1 MAERKIK
8 MRTRAQ
14 EGGVELQL
22 MIIHPMESGRRTDKD
37 TGKLIPAHF
46 IQQVTLEHNGKV
58 VITLSTGGSV
68 SEDPLMGFR
77 LKGAK
82 NGDKL
87 KVSWSDNMGEQP
99 KVFTTALRGNSRGF
113 NCCPE
118 CSYPLAAFAA
128 FAKR

>member
-14 EGGVELQL
+14 EGAVELQL

-46 IQQVTLEHNGKV
+46 IQQVTLEHNGMV

-87 KVSWSDNMGEQP
+87 KVSWSDNMGESGSHEG
-99 KVFTTALRGNSRGF
+99 VVDLS
-113 NCCPE
+113 
-118 CSYPLAAFAA
+118 
-128 FAKR
+128 

>member
-46 IQQVTLEHNGKV
+46 IQQVTLEHNGKI
-58 VITLSTGGSV
+58 VITVSTGGSV

-87 KVSWSDNMGEQP
+87 KVSWSDNMGESG
-99 KVFTTALRGNSRGF
+99 ALEGTVDLS
-113 NCCPE
+113 
-118 CSYPLAAFAA
+118 
-128 FAKR
+128 

>member
-1 MAERKIK
+1 MADRKIK

-37 TGKLIPAHF
+37 TGKLIPSHF

-58 VITLSTGGSV
+58 VITVSTGGSV

-77 LKGAK
+77 LKGAR

-87 KVSWSDNMGEQP
+87 KVSWSDNMGESG
-99 KVFTTALRGNSRGF
+99 ALEGTVDLS
-113 NCCPE
+113 
-118 CSYPLAAFAA
+118 
-128 FAKR
+128 